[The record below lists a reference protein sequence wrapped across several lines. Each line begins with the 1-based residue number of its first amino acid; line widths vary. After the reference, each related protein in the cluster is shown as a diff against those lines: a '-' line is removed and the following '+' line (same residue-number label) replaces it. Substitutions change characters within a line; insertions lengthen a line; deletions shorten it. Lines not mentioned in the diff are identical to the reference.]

1 MTEKKKPV
9 QPRLTD
15 DPARAEIRSSL
26 GETLLVEA
34 AAGTG
39 KTTSLVERMVSLV
52 AEGNPVD
59 RIAAVTFTIKA
70 AAQLDQ
76 RFQSALELAARQDPD
91 GDRRARFDKA
101 LESLDACFI
110 GTIHAFCARLLRERP
125 VEARLEPGFTE
136 MDEAVDKSERIAA
149 WARFGE
155 RLFIGENATLE
166 RLISLGIRWEDLRP
180 TFDDLCENEDVEA
193 VAQAEVP
200 PPDLDAARARVETYL
215 DALMPE
221 LPETVPQAGWD
232 DLQSAARQADRLRR
246 ILGRSAAET
255 ADILRP
261 LEGIDEVVQNRWPS
275 GRAVALLRKHEEF
288 CDEIVAPALRSW
300 REFLHPIALSLLRP
314 AVESYREWRRSTGRA
329 SFQDL
334 LTLARD
340 LLRDHPAVR
349 EDLQRR
355 FPRLLVDEF
364 QDTDPIQAE
373 VVLYLTGQDT
383 SERDCWK
390 LSPVPGSLFVV
401 GDPKQSIYRFRRADI
416 ETYNR
421 FRETIRRA
429 GGRILQLSTNFRS
442 AGQICDWVNQAFK
455 RLLPDATE
463 VEAHPEQAP
472 HVPLQSFH
480 AAGGPEAGAFRLE
493 PRGARSNRNPDLV
506 AADSSRIAEVIAGAL
521 AGRGLPGGSNRQYSP
536 GDFLILLR
544 RRNNMRSYA
553 EALEQRGVPFEIAGG
568 DAFKGEED
576 LAVFVT
582 AIRAIAD
589 PDDPVSLVATLR
601 GPLFGVDDRALYLFR
616 KSGGRFAFDSTVPR
630 DTDPRIERAFAL
642 LKEGQRLSETLP
654 AAAAVTRFA
663 ERLGWIASRAA
674 GEIGDTR
681 AGNLLK
687 TLAVIRDRSREGGSF
702 ADIVRA
708 LDDLALAGEA
718 EEMTSTPGRS
728 DVARLMTVHAAKGLE
743 ARVVF
748 LVDPTDF
755 DPLGP
760 RFSIERGEGSAR
772 GHFAVWRRTGEHG
785 RAFIALP
792 RNWTEHEAREK
803 SFDAAERTRLLYVAA
818 TRARETAIVSTRYD
832 EKKKIWRGPWG
843 ALGPFLARELSTWQ
857 AESVAEPEILGAAAL
872 ARERDLASAGRAE
885 RRSISERPG
894 YRAITVTTL
903 AHEMSEATS
912 RPFAS
917 FTGKGMSWGSA
928 LHRILE
934 AAMRDPSLDVRAYAA
949 NVLAEEDRPPGD
961 LDEAVATVEGVRRS
975 ALWKRALASKQCLVE
990 VPFALSVPSSDLGL
1004 ADGPAETLLS
1014 GAIDLVFEEKDGWV
1028 LVDYKSD
1035 TVAGNLEAL
1044 VGFYSPQIEHY
1055 RRVWRELTGR
1065 PTSAGLFFLDG
1076 GREVWLGN

>member
-1 MTEKKKPV
+1 MTDRKPV

-52 AEGNPVD
+52 GEGIAVD

-91 GDRRARFDKA
+91 ADRRARFQKA

-166 RLISLGIRWEDLRP
+166 RLISLGIRWEDLHP
-180 TFDDLCENEDVEA
+180 TFEDLCENEDVED
-193 VAQAEVP
+193 VAQVEVP
-200 PPDLDAARARVETYL
+200 PPDLAAARARVETYL
-215 DALMPE
+215 DTLMPE
-221 LPETVPQAGWD
+221 LPETIPRAGWD

-246 ILGRSAAET
+246 ILGRSAGET
-255 ADILRP
+255 ADILLP
-261 LEGIDEVVQNRWPS
+261 LEGIDHVVQNRWPS
-275 GRAVALLRKHEEF
+275 GRAVALLQEHEDF
-288 CDEIVAPALRSW
+288 CGEVVAPALRSW

-373 VVLYLTGQDT
+373 VVLYLTGAET

-442 AGQICDWVNQAFK
+442 AGQICDWVNQAFE
-455 RLLPDATE
+455 RLLPGATQ
-463 VEAHPEQAP
+463 AHPEQAP
-472 HVPLQSFH
+472 HVPLQAFH
-480 AAGGPEAGAFRLE
+480 APGGPEAGAFRLE
-493 PRGARSNRNPDLV
+493 PRGAKSKQKADLV
-506 AADSSRIAEVIAGAL
+506 AADSTRIAEVIAGAL
-521 AGRGLPGGSNRQYSP
+521 AGRGLPGGSNRRYSP

-616 KSGGRFAFDSTVPR
+616 KSGGRFAFDSSLPPEA
-630 DTDPRIERAFAL
+630 DPRIERAFAL
-642 LKEGQRLSETLP
+642 LEEGQRLSETLP

-687 TLAVIRDRSREGGSF
+687 ALSVIRDRSREGGSF
-702 ADIVRA
+702 ADIVRG

-718 EEMTSTPGRS
+718 EEMTSTPGQS
-728 DVARLMTVHAAKGLE
+728 DVTRLMTVHAAKGLE

-748 LVDPTDF
+748 LADPTDF
-755 DPLGP
+755 DPPGP
-760 RFSIERGEGSAR
+760 RFSIERGEGSPR
-772 GHFAVWRRTGEHG
+772 GHFAVWRRAGEHG

-792 RNWTEHEAREK
+792 RNWAEHEAREK

-843 ALGPFLARELSTWQ
+843 ALGPFLTRELSSW
-857 AESVAEPEILGAAAL
+857 EAEPASQPAVLGKAAL
-872 ARERDLASAGRAE
+872 ERERDLAGAKRAA

-903 AHEMSEATS
+903 AHDISDPAS

-917 FTGKGMSWGSA
+917 STGKGMSWGSA
-928 LHRILE
+928 LHRLLE
-934 AAMRDPSLDVRAYAA
+934 ATMRDPSLDVRAYAA

-961 LDEAVATVEGVRRS
+961 LEEAVATVEGVRRS

-1004 ADGPAETLLS
+1004 PAQGPAETLLS
-1014 GAIDLVFEEKDGWV
+1014 GAIDLVFQEKDGWV

-1035 TVAGNLEAL
+1035 TVAGNLDAL
-1044 VGFYSPQIEHY
+1044 VRFYSPQIEHY
-1055 RRVWRELTGR
+1055 RRVWRDLTGE
-1065 PTSAGLFFLDG
+1065 PTRAGLFFLDG
-1076 GREVWLGN
+1076 GREVWLPE